1 MCFNKTVHFL
11 REEIQQAL
19 VKTPELWPL
28 LMAIQEEAVPSAPP
42 IEDEV
47 TEESGFEEAEIELS
61 TDEINEWLISNTMII
76 TVQYLKSREM
86 TNKEPQ
92 PKVQYPR
99 KVNRFRPPI
108 PKWIK
113 KMFGKSSYKSKSYSV
128 AAYPC

>member
-28 LMAIQEEAVPSAPP
+28 LMTIQEEAVPSAPQ

-47 TEESGFEEAEIELS
+47 TEESGFEEAEVEWS
-61 TDEINEWLISNTMII
+61 TDEINEWLNSNTMIMI
-76 TVQYLKSREM
+76 
-86 TNKEPQ
+86 NKEPQ